1 VTRLLLDTN
10 AVITLAAAPPGTTF
24 TGVQQ
29 GDSLAISAMTE
40 LEVRLGAGLRP
51 GNVHILRTLT
61 WLTQNYR
68 GLPTDSAVVAAFPV
82 VVAAAVAAGQSPE
95 RRIADLTIA
104 ATALAHGATLV
115 TEDATLRNALAEALP
130 TRSLQ

>member
-10 AVITLAAAPPGTTF
+10 AVITLAAAPAGTPF
-24 TGVQQ
+24 AGI
-29 GDSLAISAMTE
+29 GDADSLAISAMTE

-51 GNVHILRTLT
+51 GNVQILHTLT

-68 GLPTDSAVVAAFPV
+68 GLPTDAAVVAAFPV
-82 VVAAAVAAGQSPE
+82 IVASAVAAGQSPK

-104 ATALAHGATLV
+104 ATALAHEATLV
-115 TEDATLRNALAEALP
+115 TDDRTLREALLGTLP
-130 TRSLQ
+130 TRSLH